1 MKLEQIEIPVTNQL
15 LNDYWSHWEKL
26 NSFFQYEYNDYSFK
40 SRYEYL
46 KNRHYNSV
54 ELSNVIRSY
63 MEPYGISQKQEENL
77 QSLHNGAV
85 AIVGGQQAGILTGPL
100 YSVHKA
106 ISVILLAKQQ
116 SEKLGEKIVP
126 LFWIA
131 GEDHDIEEINHTYTI
146 VNETPK
152 KKVYDV
158 RSRKKT
164 MASATVIQK
173 EQLKELIEIIFE
185 HYGET
190 EYTND
195 LLNMLQKHVEQSST
209 FTQFFT
215 YTMNELFKNEGLL
228 MIDAA
233 FTPFRKYESSFFEK
247 IINHNEEIA
256 KLVVEKEALLNAAG
270 YGTPINAGIDN
281 ANLFYV
287 HEGER
292 FLLERKNG
300 QYQDAN
306 GLYKFTE
313 NHLLDIASTSPECL
327 SNNVVTRPLMQ
338 EMTIPVL
345 AFVGGPG
352 ELAYWATL
360 KDAFHCLDL
369 QMPILAP
376 RLNITIVTRKVEQ
389 LLLNNNLTIPQII
402 NGKVTEMKEQF
413 IEHVQ
418 DIDAKEQIAKI
429 YEILDAQYKELGS
442 YLSSQSI
449 NLDVIIEKNKQ
460 YHQMQLQY
468 LGKKIDQEVLIKHD
482 KTLRQF
488 NIINAEIYPNETLQ
502 ERVYNPFQYINIYG
516 PTLIKELCGLPMSIS
531 NNHFVVYL

>member
-26 NSFFQYEYNDYSFK
+26 NSFFQYEYNDDSFK
-40 SRYEYL
+40 SRYNYL
-46 KNRHYNSV
+46 KNRHYNSS
-54 ELSNVIRSY
+54 ELTNVIRSY
-63 MEPYGISQKQEENL
+63 MEPYGISEKQEENL
-77 QSLHNGAV
+77 QNLHNGAV

-116 SEKLGEKIVP
+116 SEHLGEKVVP

-164 MASATVIQK
+164 MASATIIQK
-173 EQLKELIEIIFE
+173 DQLKELIENIFKS
-185 HYGET
+185 YGET

-195 LLNMLQKHVEQSST
+195 LYSMLQRHVDESTT

-215 YTMNELFKNEGLL
+215 HTMNELFKNEGLL

-233 FTPFRKYESSFFEK
+233 YTPFRKYESPFFEK

-256 KLVVEKEALLNAAG
+256 RRVVEKEALLNATG
-270 YGTPINAGIDN
+270 YGMPINAGIHS

-292 FLLERKNG
+292 FLLERNNG
-300 QYQDAN
+300 QYQDAS
-306 GLYKFTE
+306 GLYKFSE
-313 NHLLDIASTSPECL
+313 NHLLDIAATTPESL

-360 KDAFHCLDL
+360 KDAFQCLDL

-376 RLNITIVTRKVEQ
+376 RLNITFVTRKVEQ
-389 LLLNNNLTIPQII
+389 LLLNYDLTISQVL
-402 NGKVTEMKEQF
+402 NGKATELKEQF
-413 IEHVQ
+413 IERVQ
-418 DIDAKEQIAKI
+418 DIDAKQQIAN
-429 YEILDAQYKELGS
+429 ILDLLEKEYKELGS

-449 NLDVIIEKNKQ
+449 NLDGIIEKNKQ
-460 YHQMQLQY
+460 YHQLQLQY
-468 LGKKIDQEVLIKHD
+468 LSKKIDQEVLMKHD
-482 KTLRQF
+482 KALRQF
-488 NIINAEIYPNETLQ
+488 NRINAEIYPNENLQ
-502 ERVYNPFQYINIYG
+502 ERIYNPFQYLNIYG
-516 PTLIKELCGLPMSIS
+516 PTLIKDLCELPLSIS
-531 NNHFVVYL
+531 NCHFVVHL

>member
-1 MKLEQIEIPVTNQL
+1 MKLEQIEIPVNNQI

-26 NSFFQYEYNDYSFK
+26 KPFYEYEYNDDSFSK
-40 SRYEYL
+40 RYHYL
-46 KNRHYNSV
+46 KDKNFNYE
-54 ELSNVIRSY
+54 ELSTIIRSY
-63 MEPYGISQKQEENL
+63 MEPFGISEKQETNL

-85 AIVGGQQAGILTGPL
+85 AVVGGQQAGILTGPL

-106 ISVILLAKQQ
+106 LSVILLARQQ
-116 SEKLGEKIVP
+116 SEKLGKKVVP

-152 KKVYDV
+152 KKIYDV
-158 RSRKKT
+158 RSPKKT

-173 EQLKELIEIIFE
+173 DQLNELLEIIFKN
-185 HYGET
+185 YGET

-195 LLNMLQKHVEQSST
+195 LYKMLLRHLEHSTT

-215 YTMNELFKNEGLL
+215 HTMNELFKNEGLL

-247 IINHNEEIA
+247 IIHHNEEIA
-256 KLVVEKEALLNAAG
+256 KVVVEKEALLNAAG
-270 YGTPINAGIDN
+270 YGSPINATSHN

-287 HEGER
+287 HDGER

-300 QYQDAN
+300 HFQDAN

-313 NHLLDIASTSPECL
+313 GHLLDIASSTPEKL

-338 EMTIPVL
+338 EMAIPVL

-352 ELAYWATL
+352 ELAYWGTL
-360 KDAFHCLDL
+360 KDAFNCLDL

-376 RLNITIVTRKVEQ
+376 RLNITLVTRKVEQ
-389 LLLNNNLTIPQII
+389 LLLNYNLTIPEVI
-402 NGKVTEMKEQF
+402 NGRVTELKEQF
-413 IEHVQ
+413 IDSVQ
-418 DIDAKEQIAKI
+418 DVNTKQQIEKI
-429 YEILDAQYKELGS
+429 YNMLEVQYKELGS
-442 YLSSQSI
+442 YLTSQTI
-449 NLDVIIEKNKQ
+449 NLDAIIKKNKQ

-468 LGKKIDQEVLIKHD
+468 LSKKVDQHILIKHD

-488 NIINAEIYPNETLQ
+488 NTINAEIYPNETLQ
-502 ERVYNPFQYINIYG
+502 ERIYNPFQYLNEYG
-516 PTLIKELCGLPMSIS
+516 PSLIEELCDLPMTIA
-531 NNHFVVYL
+531 NKHYVVHL